1 MSDRAIVLVGSG
13 YFLGCPRPC
22 LTEAKDAN
30 GVFSGNV
37 FIEDAIDVFP
47 NGASTR
53 GTFV

>member
-1 MSDRAIVLVGSG
+1 MSDKAIVLVGSG

-22 LTEAKDAN
+22 LTEAKDAK
-30 GVFSGNV
+30 GVFSGDV
-37 FIEDAIDVFP
+37 FTEDAIGVFL